1 MNNSII
7 IKKVEL
13 GLTGGMKCNIKAFIG
28 VVSVLSLC
36 TTFNVHAENWTLS
49 SKSKVGFDIK
59 SMGISIVKGTF
70 DQVQSKMNF
79 NIQHPNQASINLVMK
94 VDSLDVNKSSLKNEI
109 MGPDL
114 FYATKFKTVTFKS
127 TQFKP
132 LEKEKY
138 NIQGNLTI
146 RGITKPV
153 TFKTTLRPDLTNAK
167 KLNIYAS
174 TIIKRSDFGMEPA
187 TAGVGERVNLQI
199 SGQWI
204 TQ

>member
-1 MNNSII
+1 M
-7 IKKVEL
+7 IKKTEL
-13 GLTGGMKCNIKAFIG
+13 GLTGGMKHNTRAFIG
-28 VVSVLSLC
+28 LMFVLNLC
-36 TTFNVHAENWTLS
+36 TTFNAHAENWTLS

-79 NIQHPNQASINLVMK
+79 NIQHPSQASVNLVMK
-94 VDSLDVNKSSLKNEI
+94 VDSLDINKSSLKEEI

-114 FYATKFKTVTFKS
+114 FYAAKFKTVTFKS
-127 TQFKP
+127 TQFKS
-132 LEKEKY
+132 LGAEKY

-153 TFKTTLRPDLTNAK
+153 IFKTTLRPDISNAK

-174 TIIKRSDFGMEPA
+174 TMIKRSDFGMEPA